1 VGKTPDLKVPGLSL
15 ERPHKAQASKAG
27 FQTINLVIDN
37 PNKLETL
44 EQKLSMIKD
53 EGAAP
58 KETKPPPKKEEP
70 PPKEKVAEKPP
81 AKKEEPPKEKVA
93 DKPPPKKEESAPPP
107 KKEETPK
114 EAAAVEAP
122 KKGGKAKGK
131 FACATKPLGAEV
143 WVDGKNTGEKTPIS
157 LSKAIDLAVGKHKVL
172 FKLNGKTSGPH
183 EITVNEGEV
192 AKLTGIT
199 FE

>member
-1 VGKTPDLKVPGLSL
+1 V
-15 ERPHKAQASKAG
+15 QASKPG
-27 FQTINLVIDN
+27 FVTNNLVIDN
-37 PNKLETL
+37 PNKLETI
-44 EQKLSMIKD
+44 EQRVAMRPE
-53 EGAAP
+53 EGSPAP

-70 PPKEKVAEKPP
+70 PPKKEVAEKPP
-81 AKKEEPPKEKVA
+81 PKKEEPPPKKEVAEKPPPKKEEAASPPKKEEAPKKEEPPKE
-93 DKPPPKKEESAPPP
+93 
-107 KKEETPK
+107 
-114 EAAAVEAP
+114 AA

-157 LSKAIDLAVGKHKVL
+157 LSKAIDLPVGKHKVL

-183 EITVNEGEV
+183 EITVNEDEV